1 MYCLLFL
8 ASLPSSSSS
17 SVSEVSTTSLLISG
31 GLMALIAVVRLVR
44 RKDR

>member
-1 MYCLLFL
+1 MNILFFL
-8 ASLPSSSSS
+8 ATGPLNVP
-17 SVSEVSTTSLLISG
+17 EVSTTTLLVSG

>member
-1 MYCLLFL
+1 MNILFSL
-8 ASLPSSSSS
+8 ATTNTVP
-17 SVSEVSTTSLLISG
+17 EVYTTSLLVAG

>member
-1 MYCLLFL
+1 MNILFFL
-8 ASLPSSSSS
+8 ATATSTVP
-17 SVSEVSTTSLLISG
+17 EVSTTSLLVAG

>member
-1 MYCLLFL
+1 MNALLFL
-8 ASLPSSSSS
+8 STTAPQP
-17 SVSEVSTTSLLISG
+17 VSEVSTTTLLVSG

>member
-1 MYCLLFL
+1 MNILFFL
-8 ASLPSSSSS
+8 ATTPST
-17 SVSEVSTTSLLISG
+17 VPEVSTTSLLVAG

>member
-1 MYCLLFL
+1 MNSLLLL
-8 ASLPSSSSS
+8 ATFAP
-17 SVSEVSTTSLLISG
+17 VPEVSTTSFLLAG